1 MANCELDSEIFD
13 KQIVRSLNLEIFSDE
28 ILTVRDNHDNSKWM
42 YFGTL
47 FVQKE
52 RKDQLLQQ
60 LNNLR
65 CIKSNNWHPDIST
78 CEDRC
83 GYHDKNNTEIHY
95 KELAE
100 SNARFRIAQNWIKFV
115 RDERSPKNDRLF
127 YFNILG
133 LNLSAMN
140 LEMFGDGPNDLTIYN
155 RFYRTTILSGLNYFF
170 KGRKVIIHNI
180 FHDKGSQEFHKNIPW
195 HAIHKIDLTNEN
207 TSIIPESIQFI
218 DSDHRVSDKE
228 ESHLIQLIDLLL
240 GATYA
245 CLHNPTV
252 ELEKRK
258 VGHLFKPVL
267 KCLLDRKKTD
277 YGPMC
282 GSYYQS
288 KFHRTSQV
296 SFFPENKFDMRTA
309 QLDVYNFDRRIGNGK
324 FYYERPIQII
334 DSSEVKL
341 DSWF

>member
-1 MANCELDSEIFD
+1 MANCELDLEIFD
-13 KQIVRSLNLEIFSDE
+13 KQIVRPLNLEIFSDE
-28 ILTVRDNHDNSKWM
+28 ILTVRDNRNNSKWI

-47 FVQKE
+47 FVNKE
-52 RKDQLLQQ
+52 KKDQLIQQ

-83 GYHDKNNTEIHY
+83 GYREKNNTEIHY

-100 SNARFRIAQNWIKFV
+100 SNARFRVAQNWIKFV
-115 RDERSPKNDRLF
+115 KDDRSPKNDRLF

-140 LEMFGDGPNDLTIYN
+140 LEMFGEGTNDLTIYN
-155 RFYRTTILSGLNYFF
+155 RFYRTTILGGLNYFF

-180 FHDKGSQEFHKNIPW
+180 FHDKGSQVFHRYIPW
-195 HAIHKIDLTNEN
+195 HAIQKISLASEST
-207 TSIIPESIQFI
+207 TIIPENIQFI
-218 DSDHRVSDKE
+218 DSDHRKSGMK

-245 CLHNPTV
+245 CLHNPSV
-252 ELEKRK
+252 EAEKRK
-258 VGHLFKPVL
+258 VGNLFKPVL
-267 KCLLDRKKTD
+267 KILLDRKQTD
-277 YGPMC
+277 YGPMS
-282 GSYYQS
+282 GEYYKS
-288 KFHRTSQV
+288 KFYRTSQV
-296 SFFPENKFDMRTA
+296 SFFPQNKFDMKIA
-309 QLDVYNFDRRIGNGK
+309 PLDLENFDRRIGNGK
-324 FYYERPIQII
+324 FFFERPIQIV

-341 DSWF
+341 DRWF